1 MMMIVKLCI
10 VLGLMGVVAV
20 ALNRLFPARP
30 GQDEPRSLND
40 LIHEMDGAE
49 EADADGDEETDEAE
63 PSGPPPSAK
72 D

>member
-49 EADADGDEETDEAE
+49 EADAGDDGDDEAE
-63 PSGPPPSAK
+63 DDGCPPSAK